1 MTESEPETL
10 TAAAAAVELHSPF
23 IDEILADRLELE
35 TRSGRELTVDVV
47 DGQLRIRDA
56 DVLKSEN

>member
-10 TAAAAAVELHSPF
+10 TAAAAAVELRSPF

-47 DGQLRIRDA
+47 DGELRIREVDQ
-56 DVLKSEN
+56 

>member
-10 TAAAAAVELHSPF
+10 TAAAAAVELYSPF

-56 DVLKSEN
+56 DTLKSEN